1 MREYLSSKDFIFYFI
16 LLLLSIEKSIFK
28 FFLKKRLGSHAPI
41 GPKVHLPLCV
51 NHHYPNAKPS
61 QFHPAAITL

>member
-41 GPKVHLPLCV
+41 GPKVHLPLLFSILMLRFQHLFLV
-51 NHHYPNAKPS
+51 K
-61 QFHPAAITL
+61 IKI